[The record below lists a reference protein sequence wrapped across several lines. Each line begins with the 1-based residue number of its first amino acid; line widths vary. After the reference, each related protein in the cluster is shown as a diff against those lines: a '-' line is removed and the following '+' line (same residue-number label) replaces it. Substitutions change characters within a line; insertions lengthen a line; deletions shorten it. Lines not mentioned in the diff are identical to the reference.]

1 MVKKFNLSEAAAEI
15 LAASVNGKRAQ
26 RDSGPSKLSGD
37 VAYGTKE
44 VGDIGTE
51 VTKTTDGAPNLT
63 KGAPTATP
71 PGATPPVG
79 SEPMKKLKGQPGEA
93 GAANQPEGKPGR
105 QMFDKNK
112 GATFQSYGEE
122 VEDEDYDED
131 DVLEEQ
137 IAFFEEY
144 SNEEMI
150 DMLFSEEYDLDEAVS
165 KSGYVELAR
174 RVSDP
179 DYEGNTDH
187 DAVVARARKA
197 HGDKFANDLKSGAS
211 KMHFGRDNH
220 SRGFD
225 KLKHRTN
232 RSMTPSHVTKS
243 GTLTKSSQKGLK
255 SSLKEEEKEGHEDAA
270 QDKKM
275 MKAMMKKK
283 DMKEDIDALLQGED
297 LSEEFV
303 SKATTI
309 FEAAVNSRVTE
320 IAEELQVEL
329 QEQFSDAIDHLKEE
343 FTTKIDDY
351 LNYMVEEWMKENELA
366 IESGLRTEIV
376 EDFIGGMRN
385 LFAEHYIDI
394 PEEKVDVVSELAAK
408 VEELEEKLNEEMH
421 RSIQFKKEIN
431 EHKKLEAV
439 QTVCEGLTQTQV
451 EKLKSLAETVE
462 FTTEEEFADKLET
475 LKEAY
480 AGTSGV
486 KFGEKSALEE
496 GIDVEEVKIE
506 RVSHDPL
513 IDAVARSISKSVI
526 K

>member
-1 MVKKFNLSEAAAEI
+1 MDKKYNLSEAAAEI
-15 LAASVNGKRAQ
+15 LAASVNGKRSQ

-51 VTKTTDGAPNLT
+51 VTKTTDGAPDLT

-71 PGATPPVG
+71 PGAKPPVG
-79 SEPMKKLKGQPGEA
+79 SEPMKKLKGQPGES
-93 GAANQPEGKPGR
+93 GSVEQPEGKAGR

-112 GATFQSYGEE
+112 GATFQSYGES
-122 VEDEDYDED
+122 VEEEDYEEEEGEGD
-131 DVLEEQ
+131 DVLEEG
-137 IAFFEEY
+137 E
-144 SNEEMI
+144 
-150 DMLFSEEYDLDEAVS
+150 
-165 KSGYVELAR
+165 
-174 RVSDP
+174 
-179 DYEGNTDH
+179 
-187 DAVVARARKA
+187 
-197 HGDKFANDLKSGAS
+197 
-211 KMHFGRDNH
+211 
-220 SRGFD
+220 
-225 KLKHRTN
+225 
-232 RSMTPSHVTKS
+232 
-243 GTLTKSSQKGLK
+243 
-255 SSLKEEEKEGHEDAA
+255 KESAEGHEDAA

-275 MKAMMKKK
+275 MKKMMNKKN
-283 DMKEDIDALLQGED
+283 MKEDIDALLQGED

-329 QEQFSDAIDHLKEE
+329 QEQFADAIDHLKED

-451 EKLKSLAETVE
+451 EKMKSLAETVE
-462 FTTEEEFADKLET
+462 FTTEEEFTDKLET

-480 AGTSGV
+480 TGTSSV

-496 GIDVEEVKIE
+496 GIDVEEVKAE

-513 IDAVARSISKSVI
+513 IDAVAKSISKSVVR
-526 K
+526 

>member
-1 MVKKFNLSEAAAEI
+1 MDKKYNLSEAAAEI
-15 LAASVNGKRAQ
+15 LAASVNGKRSQ

-44 VGDIGTE
+44 VGDIGTR
-51 VTKTTDGAPNLT
+51 VTKTNDMGPSAY

-79 SEPMKKLKGQPGEA
+79 SEPMKRLSGDLNQQAKGRSDLV
-93 GAANQPEGKPGR
+93 ANDEDDQCDIDDADYKKRADRMPSSLAQQK
-105 QMFDKNK
+105 FSKNA
-112 GATFQSYGEE
+112 GATFQSYGES
-122 VEDEDYDED
+122 VEEEDYEEEDLEED
-131 DVLEEQ
+131 DVLEEGES
-137 IAFFEEY
+137 A
-144 SNEEMI
+144 
-150 DMLFSEEYDLDEAVS
+150 
-165 KSGYVELAR
+165 
-174 RVSDP
+174 
-179 DYEGNTDH
+179 
-187 DAVVARARKA
+187 
-197 HGDKFANDLKSGAS
+197 
-211 KMHFGRDNH
+211 
-220 SRGFD
+220 
-225 KLKHRTN
+225 
-232 RSMTPSHVTKS
+232 
-243 GTLTKSSQKGLK
+243 
-255 SSLKEEEKEGHEDAA
+255 EGHEDAA

-275 MKAMMKKK
+275 MKKMMKKK

-320 IAEELQVEL
+320 IAEELQEEL
-329 QEQFSDAIDHLKEE
+329 QEQFSDAIEHLKEE

-385 LFAEHYIDI
+385 LFVEHYIDI
-394 PEEKVDVVSELAAK
+394 PDEKVDVVGELAAK

-451 EKLKSLAETVE
+451 EKMKSLAESVD
-462 FTTEEEFADKLET
+462 FTTEEEFAEKLET

-480 AGTSGV
+480 TSTSGV

-496 GIDVEEVKIE
+496 GIDVEEVKTE

-513 IDAVARSISKSVI
+513 IDAVAKSISKSVI

>member
-1 MVKKFNLSEAAAEI
+1 MDKKYNLSEAAAEI
-15 LAASVNGKRAQ
+15 LAASVNGKRSQ
-26 RDSGPSKLSGD
+26 RDSGPSKLSGA

-44 VGDIGTE
+44 VGDIGTQ
-51 VTKTTDGAPNLT
+51 VTKTTDGAPDLT

-79 SEPMKKLKGQPGEA
+79 SEPMKKLKGQPGES

-105 QMFDKNK
+105 QLMDKNK
-112 GATFQSYGEE
+112 GATFQSYGES
-122 VEDEDYDED
+122 VEEEDYEEEENED
-131 DVLEEQ
+131 DVLEEDQ
-137 IAFFEEY
+137 Q
-144 SNEEMI
+144 
-150 DMLFSEEYDLDEAVS
+150 DEAYKYNYKTS
-165 KSGYVELAR
+165 KPIQKAKR
-174 RVSDP
+174 AIDDIRKTNP
-179 DYEGNTDH
+179 D
-187 DAVVARARKA
+187 AFK
-197 HGDKFANDLKSGAS
+197 K
-211 KMHFGRDNH
+211 
-220 SRGFD
+220 
-225 KLKHRTN
+225 
-232 RSMTPSHVTKS
+232 P
-243 GTLTKSSQKGLK
+243 
-255 SSLKEEEKEGHEDAA
+255 ED
-270 QDKKM
+270 
-275 MKAMMKKK
+275 KK

-329 QEQFSDAIDHLKEE
+329 QEQFADAIDHLKED

-394 PEEKVDVVSELAAK
+394 PDEKVDVVGELAAK

-462 FTTEEEFADKLET
+462 FTTEEEFAEKLET

-480 AGTSGV
+480 TVTPGV
-486 KFGEKSALEE
+486 KVGEKSALEE
-496 GIDVEEVKIE
+496 GIDVEEVKTE

-513 IDAVARSISKSVI
+513 IDAVAKSISKSVI

>member
-1 MVKKFNLSEAAAEI
+1 MDKKYNLSEAAAEI
-15 LAASVNGKRAQ
+15 LAASVNGKRSQ

-51 VTKTTDGAPNLT
+51 VTKTTDSKPDLT

-79 SEPMKKLKGQPGEA
+79 SEPMKKLKGQPGESGSA
-93 GAANQPEGKPGR
+93 EHPEGKPGR
-105 QMFDKNK
+105 QMMDKNK

-122 VEDEDYDED
+122 VEEEDYEED
-131 DVLEEQ
+131 DVLEEG
-137 IAFFEEY
+137 EKE
-144 SNEEMI
+144 
-150 DMLFSEEYDLDEAVS
+150 
-165 KSGYVELAR
+165 
-174 RVSDP
+174 
-179 DYEGNTDH
+179 
-187 DAVVARARKA
+187 DA
-197 HGDKFANDLKSGAS
+197 
-211 KMHFGRDNH
+211 
-220 SRGFD
+220 
-225 KLKHRTN
+225 
-232 RSMTPSHVTKS
+232 
-243 GTLTKSSQKGLK
+243 
-255 SSLKEEEKEGHEDAA
+255 EGHEDAA

-275 MKAMMKKK
+275 MKKMIKKK

-303 SKATTI
+303 VKATTI

-329 QEQFSDAIDHLKEE
+329 QEQFADAIDHLKEE

-385 LFAEHYIDI
+385 LFVEHYIDI
-394 PEEKVDVVSELAAK
+394 PEEKVDVVGELAAK

-421 RSIQFKKEIN
+421 RSIQFKKEIT
-431 EHKKLEAV
+431 EHKRSEAV

-462 FTTEEEFADKLET
+462 FTTEEEFAEKLET

-480 AGTSGV
+480 TVPSSV
-486 KFGEKSALEE
+486 KVGEKSALEE
-496 GIDVEEVKIE
+496 GIDVEEVKTE

-513 IDAVARSISKSVI
+513 IDAVAKSISKSVI

>member
-1 MVKKFNLSEAAAEI
+1 MVKKYNLSEAAAEI
-15 LAASVNGKRAQ
+15 LAASVNSKRSQ

-44 VGDIGTE
+44 VGDIGTR
-51 VTKTTDGAPNLT
+51 VTKTNDMGPSAY

-79 SEPMKKLKGQPGEA
+79 SEPMKRLSGDLNQQAKGRADLVANDENDQCDIDDADYKKRAARMPSSLAQQKFAKNA
-93 GAANQPEGKPGR
+93 GAN
-105 QMFDKNK
+105 
-112 GATFQSYGEE
+112 FQSYGEA
-122 VEDEDYDED
+122 VEEEDYEEEEFEED
-131 DVLEEQ
+131 DVLEEEQ
-137 IAFFEEY
+137 Q
-144 SNEEMI
+144 
-150 DMLFSEEYDLDEAVS
+150 DEAYHSTSSSS
-165 KSGYVELAR
+165 KQRQAPKAMAQAKHVISSLRSSNPEL
-174 RVSDP
+174 D
-179 DYEGNTDH
+179 
-187 DAVVARARKA
+187 
-197 HGDKFANDLKSGAS
+197 
-211 KMHFGRDNH
+211 KMHNDA
-220 SRGFD
+220 
-225 KLKHRTN
+225 KKKKE
-232 RSMTPSHVTKS
+232 M
-243 GTLTKSSQKGLK
+243 
-255 SSLKEEEKEGHEDAA
+255 KEEEGEGHEDAA
-270 QDKKM
+270 QDRKM

-309 FEAAVNSRVTE
+309 FEAAVNSRVSE

-329 QEQFSDAIDHLKEE
+329 QEQFADAIEHLKED

-394 PEEKVDVVSELAAK
+394 PEEKVDVVNELAAK

-431 EHKKLEAV
+431 EHKKLEAL
-439 QTVCEGLTQTQV
+439 QTVCEGLTQTQT
-451 EKLKSLAETVE
+451 EKLKSLAESVE
-462 FTTEEEFADKLET
+462 FTTEEEFAEKLVT

-480 AGTSGV
+480 TGTSSV

-496 GIDVEEVKIE
+496 GIDVEEVKAD
-506 RVSHDPL
+506 RVSYDPL
-513 IDAVARSISKSVI
+513 IDAVAKSISKSVI

>member
-1 MVKKFNLSEAAAEI
+1 MDKKYNLSEAAAEI

-51 VTKTTDGAPNLT
+51 VTKTTDSRPDLT
-63 KGAPTATP
+63 KGVPTATP

-79 SEPMKKLKGQPGEA
+79 SEPMKKLKGQPGES

-105 QMFDKNK
+105 QMMDKNK
-112 GATFQSYGEE
+112 GATFQSYGES
-122 VEDEDYDED
+122 VEEEDYEEAEFEED
-131 DVLEEQ
+131 DVLEEG
-137 IAFFEEY
+137 EKEK
-144 SNEEMI
+144 E
-150 DMLFSEEYDLDEAVS
+150 
-165 KSGYVELAR
+165 
-174 RVSDP
+174 
-179 DYEGNTDH
+179 
-187 DAVVARARKA
+187 DA
-197 HGDKFANDLKSGAS
+197 
-211 KMHFGRDNH
+211 
-220 SRGFD
+220 
-225 KLKHRTN
+225 
-232 RSMTPSHVTKS
+232 
-243 GTLTKSSQKGLK
+243 
-255 SSLKEEEKEGHEDAA
+255 EGHEDAA

-283 DMKEDIDALLQGED
+283 DMKEDIDALLQGEN
-297 LSEEFV
+297 LSEEFA
-303 SKATTI
+303 SKAATI

-394 PEEKVDVVSELAAK
+394 PEEKVDVVNELAAK

-431 EHKKLEAV
+431 EHKRLEAL

-462 FTTEEEFADKLET
+462 FTTDEEFADKLET

-480 AGTSGV
+480 TGTSGV

-496 GIDVEEVKIE
+496 GIDVEEVKSE

>member
-1 MVKKFNLSEAAAEI
+1 MVKKYNLSEAAAEI
-15 LAASVNGKRAQ
+15 LAASVNSKRSQ

-44 VGDIGTE
+44 VGDIGTQ
-51 VTKTTDGAPNLT
+51 VTKTTDSGPDLT
-63 KGAPTATP
+63 KGVPTATA

-79 SEPMKKLKGQPGEA
+79 SEPMKKLKGQPAESGSSE
-93 GAANQPEGKPGR
+93 QPEGKPGR

-112 GATFQSYGEE
+112 GATFQSYGESVE
-122 VEDEDYDED
+122 EENYEDEEFEED
-131 DVLEEQ
+131 DVLEEG
-137 IAFFEEY
+137 EKE
-144 SNEEMI
+144 
-150 DMLFSEEYDLDEAVS
+150 
-165 KSGYVELAR
+165 K
-174 RVSDP
+174 
-179 DYEGNTDH
+179 EG
-187 DAVVARARKA
+187 A
-197 HGDKFANDLKSGAS
+197 
-211 KMHFGRDNH
+211 
-220 SRGFD
+220 
-225 KLKHRTN
+225 
-232 RSMTPSHVTKS
+232 
-243 GTLTKSSQKGLK
+243 
-255 SSLKEEEKEGHEDAA
+255 EGHEDAA
-270 QDKKM
+270 EDKKM

-283 DMKEDIDALLQGED
+283 DMKEDIDALLQGEN

-303 SKATTI
+303 SKAATI

-329 QEQFSDAIDHLKEE
+329 QEQFSDAIDQIKED

-385 LFAEHYIDI
+385 LFVEHYIDI

-408 VEELEEKLNEEMH
+408 VEELEQKLNEEVH

-439 QTVCEGLTQTQV
+439 QTVCEGLPQTQV

-462 FTTEEEFADKLET
+462 FTTEEDFADKLET

-480 AGTSGV
+480 TGTSGV
-486 KFGEKSALEE
+486 KFGERSALEE
-496 GIDVEEVKIE
+496 GIDVEEVKTD
-506 RVSHDPL
+506 RVSYDPL
-513 IDAVARSISKSVI
+513 IDAVAKTISKSVI

>member
-1 MVKKFNLSEAAAEI
+1 MDKKYNLSEAAAEI

-26 RDSGPSKLSGD
+26 RDSGPSKLSGA

-51 VTKTTDGAPNLT
+51 VTKTTDSRPDLT
-63 KGAPTATP
+63 KGVPTATP

-79 SEPMKKLKGQPGEA
+79 SEPMKKLKGQPGES

-105 QMFDKNK
+105 QMMDKNK

-131 DVLEEQ
+131 DVLEEG
-137 IAFFEEY
+137 EKE
-144 SNEEMI
+144 
-150 DMLFSEEYDLDEAVS
+150 
-165 KSGYVELAR
+165 K
-174 RVSDP
+174 
-179 DYEGNTDH
+179 EG
-187 DAVVARARKA
+187 A
-197 HGDKFANDLKSGAS
+197 
-211 KMHFGRDNH
+211 
-220 SRGFD
+220 
-225 KLKHRTN
+225 
-232 RSMTPSHVTKS
+232 
-243 GTLTKSSQKGLK
+243 
-255 SSLKEEEKEGHEDAA
+255 EGHEDAA

-309 FEAAVNSRVTE
+309 FEAAVTSRVTE

-431 EHKKLEAV
+431 EHKRLEAL

-462 FTTEEEFADKLET
+462 FTTEEEFAEKLET

-480 AGTSGV
+480 TGTSGV
-486 KFGEKSALEE
+486 KVGEKSALEE
-496 GIDVEEVKIE
+496 GIDVEEVKSD
-506 RVSHDPL
+506 RVSYDPL
-513 IDAVARSISKSVI
+513 IDAVAKSISKSVI

>member
-1 MVKKFNLSEAAAEI
+1 MDKKYNLSEAAAEI
-15 LAASVNGKRAQ
+15 LAASVNGKRSQ

-51 VTKTTDGAPNLT
+51 VTKTTDGAPDLT

-71 PGATPPVG
+71 PGAKPPVG
-79 SEPMKKLKGQPGEA
+79 SEPMKKLKGQPGES
-93 GAANQPEGKPGR
+93 GSVEQPEGKAGR

-112 GATFQSYGEE
+112 GATFQSYGES
-122 VEDEDYDED
+122 VEEEDYEEEEGEED
-131 DVLEEQ
+131 DVLEEG
-137 IAFFEEY
+137 E
-144 SNEEMI
+144 
-150 DMLFSEEYDLDEAVS
+150 
-165 KSGYVELAR
+165 
-174 RVSDP
+174 
-179 DYEGNTDH
+179 
-187 DAVVARARKA
+187 
-197 HGDKFANDLKSGAS
+197 
-211 KMHFGRDNH
+211 
-220 SRGFD
+220 
-225 KLKHRTN
+225 
-232 RSMTPSHVTKS
+232 
-243 GTLTKSSQKGLK
+243 
-255 SSLKEEEKEGHEDAA
+255 KESAEGHEDAA

-275 MKAMMKKK
+275 MKKMMKKK

-329 QEQFSDAIDHLKEE
+329 QEQFADAIDHLKED

-451 EKLKSLAETVE
+451 EKMKSLAETVE
-462 FTTEEEFADKLET
+462 FTTEEEFTDKLET

-480 AGTSGV
+480 TGTSSV

-496 GIDVEEVKIE
+496 GIDVEEVKAE

-513 IDAVARSISKSVI
+513 IDAVAKSISKSVVR
-526 K
+526 

>member
-1 MVKKFNLSEAAAEI
+1 MVKKYNLSEAAAEI
-15 LAASVNGKRAQ
+15 LAASVNSKRSQ

-44 VGDIGTE
+44 VGDIGTQ
-51 VTKTTDGAPNLT
+51 VLKTTDSGPDLT
-63 KGAPTATP
+63 RGVPTATP

-79 SEPMKKLKGQPGEA
+79 SEPMKKLKGQPSESGSSE
-93 GAANQPEGKPGR
+93 QPEGKPGR

-112 GATFQSYGEE
+112 GATFQSYGES
-122 VEDEDYDED
+122 VEEEDYEEEEFEED
-131 DVLEEQ
+131 DVLEEG
-137 IAFFEEY
+137 EKE
-144 SNEEMI
+144 
-150 DMLFSEEYDLDEAVS
+150 
-165 KSGYVELAR
+165 K
-174 RVSDP
+174 
-179 DYEGNTDH
+179 EG
-187 DAVVARARKA
+187 A
-197 HGDKFANDLKSGAS
+197 
-211 KMHFGRDNH
+211 
-220 SRGFD
+220 
-225 KLKHRTN
+225 
-232 RSMTPSHVTKS
+232 
-243 GTLTKSSQKGLK
+243 
-255 SSLKEEEKEGHEDAA
+255 EGHEDAA

-283 DMKEDIDALLQGED
+283 DMKEDIDALLQGEN

-303 SKATTI
+303 SKAATI

-329 QEQFSDAIDHLKEE
+329 QEQFSDAIDQITED

-385 LFAEHYIDI
+385 LFIEHYIDI
-394 PEEKVDVVSELAAK
+394 PEEKVDVVDELAAK
-408 VEELEEKLNEEMH
+408 VEELEQKLNEEMH

-431 EHKKLEAV
+431 EHKKLEAL

-451 EKLKSLAETVE
+451 EKMKTLAESVD
-462 FTTEEEFADKLET
+462 FTTEEEFAEKLET

-480 AGTSGV
+480 TGTSGV
-486 KFGEKSALEE
+486 KFGERSALEE
-496 GIDVEEVKIE
+496 GIDVEEVKSD
-506 RVSHDPL
+506 RVSYDPL
-513 IDAVARSISKSVI
+513 IDAVAKTISKSVI

>member
-1 MVKKFNLSEAAAEI
+1 MVKKYNLSEAAAEI
-15 LAASVNGKRAQ
+15 LAASVNSKRSQ

-44 VGDIGTE
+44 VGDIGTR
-51 VTKTTDGAPNLT
+51 VTKTTDSGPDLT
-63 KGAPTATP
+63 RGVPTATA

-79 SEPMKKLKGQPGEA
+79 SEPMKKLKGQPAESGSSE
-93 GAANQPEGKPGR
+93 QPEGKPGR

-112 GATFQSYGEE
+112 GANFQSYGES
-122 VEDEDYDED
+122 VEEEDYEEEEFEED
-131 DVLEEQ
+131 DVLEEEQ
-137 IAFFEEY
+137 Q
-144 SNEEMI
+144 
-150 DMLFSEEYDLDEAVS
+150 DEAYHSTSSSS
-165 KSGYVELAR
+165 KQRQAPKAMAQAKHVISSLRSSNPEL
-174 RVSDP
+174 D
-179 DYEGNTDH
+179 
-187 DAVVARARKA
+187 
-197 HGDKFANDLKSGAS
+197 
-211 KMHFGRDNH
+211 KMHN
-220 SRGFD
+220 
-225 KLKHRTN
+225 
-232 RSMTPSHVTKS
+232 
-243 GTLTKSSQKGLK
+243 
-255 SSLKEEEKEGHEDAA
+255 DA
-270 QDKKM
+270 
-275 MKAMMKKK
+275 KKK
-283 DMKEDIDALLQGED
+283 KEMKEDIDALLQGED

-303 SKATTI
+303 VKATTI

-385 LFAEHYIDI
+385 LFVEHYIDI
-394 PEEKVDVVSELAAK
+394 PEEKVDVVGELAAK

-431 EHKKLEAV
+431 EHKKLEAL

-451 EKLKSLAETVE
+451 EKMKTLAESVD
-462 FTTEEEFADKLET
+462 FTTEEEFAEKLET

-480 AGTSGV
+480 TGTSGV
-486 KFGEKSALEE
+486 KFGERSALEE
-496 GIDVEEVKIE
+496 GIDVEEVKTD
-506 RVSHDPL
+506 RVSYDPL
-513 IDAVARSISKSVI
+513 IDAVAKTISKSVI

>member
-1 MVKKFNLSEAAAEI
+1 MDKKYNLSEAAAEI

-44 VGDIGTE
+44 VGDIGTQ
-51 VTKTTDGAPNLT
+51 VTKTTDGAPDLT

-79 SEPMKKLKGQPGEA
+79 SEPMKKLKGQPGES

-105 QMFDKNK
+105 QMMDKNK

-131 DVLEEQ
+131 DVLEEG
-137 IAFFEEY
+137 EKE
-144 SNEEMI
+144 
-150 DMLFSEEYDLDEAVS
+150 
-165 KSGYVELAR
+165 K
-174 RVSDP
+174 
-179 DYEGNTDH
+179 EG
-187 DAVVARARKA
+187 A
-197 HGDKFANDLKSGAS
+197 
-211 KMHFGRDNH
+211 
-220 SRGFD
+220 
-225 KLKHRTN
+225 
-232 RSMTPSHVTKS
+232 
-243 GTLTKSSQKGLK
+243 
-255 SSLKEEEKEGHEDAA
+255 EGHEDAA

-309 FEAAVNSRVTE
+309 FEAAVTSRVTE

-462 FTTEEEFADKLET
+462 FTTEEEFAEKLET

-480 AGTSGV
+480 TGTSGV
-486 KFGEKSALEE
+486 KVGEKSALEE
-496 GIDVEEVKIE
+496 GIDVEEVKSD
-506 RVSHDPL
+506 RVSYDPL
-513 IDAVARSISKSVI
+513 IDAVAKSISKSVI

>member
-44 VGDIGTE
+44 VGDIGTR
-51 VTKTTDGAPNLT
+51 VTKTNDMGPSAY

-79 SEPMKKLKGQPGEA
+79 SEPMKRLSGDLNQQAKGRSDLVAGEESDQKDIDDA
-93 GAANQPEGKPGR
+93 DYKKRGARMPSSLAQQK
-105 QMFDKNK
+105 FAKNP

-122 VEDEDYDED
+122 VEEDED
-131 DVLEEQ
+131 DENEI
-137 IAFFEEY
+137 IA
-144 SNEEMI
+144 
-150 DMLFSEEYDLDEAVS
+150 EAE
-165 KSGYVELAR
+165 KEKESG
-174 RVSDP
+174 
-179 DYEGNTDH
+179 
-187 DAVVARARKA
+187 
-197 HGDKFANDLKSGAS
+197 
-211 KMHFGRDNH
+211 
-220 SRGFD
+220 
-225 KLKHRTN
+225 
-232 RSMTPSHVTKS
+232 
-243 GTLTKSSQKGLK
+243 
-255 SSLKEEEKEGHEDAA
+255 EGHEDAA

-320 IAEELQVEL
+320 IAEELQAEL

-385 LFAEHYIDI
+385 LFVEHYIDI
-394 PEEKVDVVSELAAK
+394 PEEKVDVVNELAAK

-480 AGTSGV
+480 TGTSGV

-496 GIDVEEVKIE
+496 GIDVEEVKTE

-513 IDAVARSISKSVI
+513 IDAVAKSISKSVI
-526 K
+526 R

>member
-1 MVKKFNLSEAAAEI
+1 MVKKYNLSEAAAEI
-15 LAASVNGKRAQ
+15 LAASVNSKRSQ

-44 VGDIGTE
+44 VGDIGTQ
-51 VTKTTDGAPNLT
+51 VLKTTDSGPDLT
-63 KGAPTATP
+63 RGVPTATA

-79 SEPMKKLKGQPGEA
+79 SEPMKKLKGQPAESGSSE
-93 GAANQPEGKPGR
+93 QPEGKPGR

-112 GATFQSYGEE
+112 GATFQSYGES
-122 VEDEDYDED
+122 VEEEDYEEEEFEED
-131 DVLEEQ
+131 DVLEEEQ
-137 IAFFEEY
+137 Q
-144 SNEEMI
+144 
-150 DMLFSEEYDLDEAVS
+150 DEAYHSTSSSS
-165 KSGYVELAR
+165 KQRQAPKAMAQAKHVISSLRSSNPEL
-174 RVSDP
+174 D
-179 DYEGNTDH
+179 
-187 DAVVARARKA
+187 
-197 HGDKFANDLKSGAS
+197 
-211 KMHFGRDNH
+211 KMHNDA
-220 SRGFD
+220 
-225 KLKHRTN
+225 KKKKE
-232 RSMTPSHVTKS
+232 M
-243 GTLTKSSQKGLK
+243 
-255 SSLKEEEKEGHEDAA
+255 KEEEGEGHEDAA

-283 DMKEDIDALLQGED
+283 DMKEDIDALLQGEN
-297 LSEEFV
+297 LSEEFA
-303 SKATTI
+303 SKAATI

-329 QEQFSDAIDHLKEE
+329 QEQFSDAIDQITED

-385 LFAEHYIDI
+385 LFIEHYIDI
-394 PEEKVDVVSELAAK
+394 PEEKVNVVDELAAK

-451 EKLKSLAETVE
+451 EKMKTLAESVE
-462 FTTEEEFADKLET
+462 FTTEEEFAEKLET

-480 AGTSGV
+480 TGTSGV
-486 KFGEKSALEE
+486 KFGERSALEE
-496 GIDVEEVKIE
+496 GIDVEEVKTD
-506 RVSHDPL
+506 RVSYDPL
-513 IDAVARSISKSVI
+513 IDAVAKTISKSVI

>member
-1 MVKKFNLSEAAAEI
+1 MDKKYNLSEAAAEI

-44 VGDIGTE
+44 VGDIGTR
-51 VTKTTDGAPNLT
+51 VAKTNDMGPSAY

-79 SEPMKKLKGQPGEA
+79 SEPMKRLSGDLNQQAKGRA
-93 GAANQPEGKPGR
+93 DLVANDENDQKEIGDADYKSRSSGKASPLAP
-105 QMFDKNK
+105 QKFAKNA
-112 GATFQSYGEE
+112 GATFQSYGEA
-122 VEDEDYDED
+122 VEEEDYEEEEFEED
-131 DVLEEQ
+131 DVLEEG
-137 IAFFEEY
+137 EKE
-144 SNEEMI
+144 
-150 DMLFSEEYDLDEAVS
+150 
-165 KSGYVELAR
+165 
-174 RVSDP
+174 
-179 DYEGNTDH
+179 
-187 DAVVARARKA
+187 DA
-197 HGDKFANDLKSGAS
+197 
-211 KMHFGRDNH
+211 
-220 SRGFD
+220 
-225 KLKHRTN
+225 
-232 RSMTPSHVTKS
+232 
-243 GTLTKSSQKGLK
+243 
-255 SSLKEEEKEGHEDAA
+255 EGHEDAA

-275 MKAMMKKK
+275 MKKMMKKK
-283 DMKEDIDALLQGED
+283 DMKEDIDALLQGEN
-297 LSEEFV
+297 LSEEFAT
-303 SKATTI
+303 KAATI

-394 PEEKVDVVSELAAK
+394 PEEKVDVVNELAAK

-480 AGTSGV
+480 TGTSSV

-496 GIDVEEVKIE
+496 GIDVEEVKSE

>member
-1 MVKKFNLSEAAAEI
+1 MVKKYNLSEAAAEI
-15 LAASVNGKRAQ
+15 LAASVNSKRSQ

-44 VGDIGTE
+44 VGDIGTQ
-51 VTKTTDGAPNLT
+51 VLKTTDSGPDLT
-63 KGAPTATP
+63 RGVPTATP

-79 SEPMKKLKGQPGEA
+79 SEPMKKLKGQPSESGSSE
-93 GAANQPEGKPGR
+93 QPEGKPGR

-112 GATFQSYGEE
+112 GANFQSYGES
-122 VEDEDYDED
+122 VEEEDYEEEEFEED
-131 DVLEEQ
+131 DVLEEG
-137 IAFFEEY
+137 EKE
-144 SNEEMI
+144 
-150 DMLFSEEYDLDEAVS
+150 
-165 KSGYVELAR
+165 K
-174 RVSDP
+174 
-179 DYEGNTDH
+179 EG
-187 DAVVARARKA
+187 A
-197 HGDKFANDLKSGAS
+197 
-211 KMHFGRDNH
+211 
-220 SRGFD
+220 
-225 KLKHRTN
+225 
-232 RSMTPSHVTKS
+232 
-243 GTLTKSSQKGLK
+243 
-255 SSLKEEEKEGHEDAA
+255 EGHEDAA

-283 DMKEDIDALLQGED
+283 DMKEDIDALLQGEN

-303 SKATTI
+303 SKAATI

-329 QEQFSDAIDHLKEE
+329 QEQFSDAIEQITED

-385 LFAEHYIDI
+385 LFIEHYIDI
-394 PEEKVDVVSELAAK
+394 PEEKVDVVDELAAK
-408 VEELEEKLNEEMH
+408 VEELEQKLNEEMH

-431 EHKKLEAV
+431 EHKKLEAL

-451 EKLKSLAETVE
+451 EKMKTLAESVD
-462 FTTEEEFADKLET
+462 FTTEEEFAEKLET

-480 AGTSGV
+480 TGTSGV
-486 KFGEKSALEE
+486 KFGERSALEE
-496 GIDVEEVKIE
+496 GIDVEEVKTD
-506 RVSHDPL
+506 RVSYDPL
-513 IDAVARSISKSVI
+513 IDAVAKTISKSVI

>member
-44 VGDIGTE
+44 VGDIGTQ
-51 VTKTTDGAPNLT
+51 VTKTTDAGPDLT

-79 SEPMKKLKGQPGEA
+79 SEPMKKLKGQPAES

-105 QMFDKNK
+105 QMMDKNK

-122 VEDEDYDED
+122 VEEDED
-131 DVLEEQ
+131 DENEI
-137 IAFFEEY
+137 IA
-144 SNEEMI
+144 
-150 DMLFSEEYDLDEAVS
+150 EAE
-165 KSGYVELAR
+165 KEKESG
-174 RVSDP
+174 
-179 DYEGNTDH
+179 
-187 DAVVARARKA
+187 
-197 HGDKFANDLKSGAS
+197 
-211 KMHFGRDNH
+211 
-220 SRGFD
+220 
-225 KLKHRTN
+225 
-232 RSMTPSHVTKS
+232 
-243 GTLTKSSQKGLK
+243 
-255 SSLKEEEKEGHEDAA
+255 EGHEDAA

-462 FTTEEEFADKLET
+462 FTTEEEFAEKLET

-480 AGTSGV
+480 TIAPTV
-486 KFGEKSALEE
+486 KVGEKSALEE
-496 GIDVEEVKIE
+496 GIDVEEVKVE